1 MLARTLKD
9 AATQARRSPAYVVL
23 NLALMGSWLWFASD
37 QLPIPLAAL
46 LALCAGGGQLALR
59 RLAENGAR
67 PEAHASGGR
76 FAALLSLSSAGRL
89 HALNDESTGLYN
101 RWYLERRLEEE
112 AERCQRFDHPMAV
125 VVVRAGLVDLPDM
138 SNDDWQAKS
147 ADAAQRCQRIVRRVD
162 LSAFLAPLEFAICL
176 VHCDRAGA
184 EAALARIKEELAD
197 YECEGGA
204 AVFPDDECEP
214 RALIEFARLRSRMA
228 DVP

>member
-9 AATQARRSPAYVVL
+9 AATQARRSPVYVVL

-67 PEAHASGGR
+67 PEAHA
-76 FAALLSLSSAGRL
+76 
-89 HALNDESTGLYN
+89 
-101 RWYLERRLEEE
+101 
-112 AERCQRFDHPMAV
+112 FDHPMAV